1 MCSAVKS
8 ALIRFGF
15 LQSPTEVEVK
25 EAETENLVVDRA
37 SALRELKQSTETFKE
52 TSEQIAAETELR
64 KDDLEELLVQMKSIN
79 VAAGTASNIL
89 DRLINTHR

>member
-8 ALIRFGF
+8 ALIRWGIV
-15 LQSPTEVEVK
+15 QCPTEVEVK

-37 SALRELKQSTETFKE
+37 SALRELKQSTEEFKE
-52 TSEQIAAETELR
+52 TSEQIAAVTELR